1 MENPVSILT
10 GMRVVEGSAFVAM
23 PLAGM
28 TLAQL
33 GADVIR
39 FDRIGGGLDHHRWPV
54 TRDGRSLFWAGL
66 NKGKRSI
73 AVDIAR
79 PEGREI
85 IRRLITAPGPEGGI
99 FLTNLRAPGW
109 LDYDALRALRSDLI
123 MISLLGDRRGGP
135 QVDYTVNP
143 AIGFPM
149 VTGPEDSSEPV
160 AHVLPAWD
168 CIAGQ
173 KAAVA
178 LLAADRHRRIT
189 GRGQLIEFSL
199 KDVAAAML
207 GHLGIIGEVAIN
219 GTDRPRIGNALFGA
233 FGQDFLCADGQRIM
247 VVALTL
253 RQWRAVSAATGLAGQ
268 FTALADRLGLDL
280 DQEGNRYAARREIAD
295 LLRPWFAQH
304 TASEVAAAFEKAGV
318 TWSMFRSFRQ
328 AVEQD
333 PDLSPDNP
341 MFSLLDQPGIGRYPV
356 PGTPF
361 AFDGFAR
368 EPPRRAPLLGEHTD
382 EIMTEIGYSAAEIA
396 RFHDSGTVAG
406 PSAAS
411 A

>member
-1 MENPVSILT
+1 MEKPMSILK
-10 GMRVVEGSAFVAM
+10 GLRIVEGSAFVAM

-39 FDRIGGGLDHHRWPV
+39 FDRIGGGLDHNRWPV
-54 TRDGRSLFWAGL
+54 TREGRSLFWAGL

-73 AVDIAR
+73 AVDMAK

-85 IRRLITAPGPEGGI
+85 IHRLICQPGPDAGI
-99 FLTNLRAPGW
+99 FLTNLRSPGW
-109 LDYDALRALRSDLI
+109 LDYDALREHRSDLI

-143 AIGFPM
+143 AVGFPV
-149 VTGPEDSSEPV
+149 VTGHEGDSEPV
-160 AHVLPAWD
+160 GHVLPAWD

-173 KAAVA
+173 KAA
-178 LLAADRHRRIT
+178 LAVLAGERSRRLT

-207 GHLGIIGEVAIN
+207 GNLGFIGEVAIN
-219 GTDRPRIGNALFGA
+219 EIDRPRIGNALYGA
-233 FGQDFLCADGQRIM
+233 FGQDFLCADGTRVM
-247 VVALTL
+247 VIALTL
-253 RQWRAVSAATGLAGQ
+253 RQWRNLAGVTGLAEA
-268 FTALADRLGLDL
+268 FTALGSRLGLDL
-280 DQEGNRYAARREIAD
+280 DQEGNRYHARAEIAE
-295 LLRPWFAQH
+295 LLRPWFAQR
-304 TASEVAAAFEKAGV
+304 ALPDIAPLFDRAGV
-318 TWSMFRSFRQ
+318 TWGTFRSFRQ

-341 MFSLLDQPGIGRYPV
+341 MFTLLDQPGIGRYPV

-361 AFDGFAR
+361 AFGEFAR
-368 EPPRRAPLLGEHTD
+368 ETPRPAPLLGEHTD
-382 EIMTEIGYSAAEIA
+382 EIMTEIGYSASEIA
-396 RFHDSGTVAG
+396 KHHDAKTVAG
-406 PSAAS
+406 PSAIS
-411 A
+411 V